1 MRRLSGVVLAGAML
15 ILPAFSQ
22 SAHAQE
28 AAPQQAAPQQEA
40 APQPQQP
47 EVQKLTYEGDAVII
61 AYNINPGK
69 DADYDQV
76 LLKVRDAL
84 MKSTNP
90 EAKQQAAGWKVIK
103 NAQKQPDGSSVYVH
117 IISPVIPGADYSLTN
132 IVYETATDDE
142 KRAFYDLYR
151 GALMKPLFQIQGPMA
166 LDLSK

>member
-1 MRRLSGVVLAGAML
+1 MQMRRLSGVVLAGAMF

-22 SAHAQE
+22 SASAQE
-28 AAPQQAAPQQEA
+28 AAQQQQAA
-40 APQPQQP
+40 
-47 EVQKLTYEGDAVII
+47 VQKITYEGDAVII

-76 LLKVRDAL
+76 LQKVRDAL
-84 MKSTNP
+84 QKSPKP
-90 EAKQQAAGWKVIK
+90 EAKQQLAGWKVIK

-117 IISPVIPGADYSLTN
+117 IISPVVPGADYSLTN
-132 IVYETATDDE
+132 IVYEAASDEE

>member
-1 MRRLSGVVLAGAML
+1 MQMRRLSGLILAGAIL
-15 ILPAFSQ
+15 ALPAFSQ
-22 SAHAQE
+22 SALAQD
-28 AAPQQAAPQQEA
+28 A
-40 APQPQQP
+40 APQPQAGQQQAAP
-47 EVQKLTYEGDAVII
+47 QKLTYEGDAVII

-76 LLKVRDAL
+76 LAKVKEALLKSAR
-84 MKSTNP
+84 P

-117 IISPVIPGADYSLTN
+117 IISPVVAGADYSLTN

-142 KRAFYDLYR
+142 KRAFYELYR

-166 LDLSK
+166 LDLGK